1 MGEVVTGKFEFDI
14 DKLAGELQASVHNLD
29 QLRAAMV
36 RIRGDHGSEVLYK
49 AACHASRGL
58 MRGVVAAMDAL
69 DSLQWAIGVEVGP
82 HAMGSLEINSG
93 VSRDSFDPKNPP
105 RPRLDLMIPDDRS

>member
-1 MGEVVTGKFEFDI
+1 MGEVVTGKFEPDI

-29 QLRAAMV
+29 QLRAVMV
-36 RIRGDHGSEVLYK
+36 RIRADHGSDVLYK

-69 DSLQWAIGVEVGP
+69 DSLQWAVGVEVGP
-82 HAMGSLEINSG
+82 HAMGSLQINSG
-93 VSRDSFDPKNPP
+93 VSRDSFDPERPP
-105 RPRLDLMIPDDRS
+105 QSRVGWMIPD